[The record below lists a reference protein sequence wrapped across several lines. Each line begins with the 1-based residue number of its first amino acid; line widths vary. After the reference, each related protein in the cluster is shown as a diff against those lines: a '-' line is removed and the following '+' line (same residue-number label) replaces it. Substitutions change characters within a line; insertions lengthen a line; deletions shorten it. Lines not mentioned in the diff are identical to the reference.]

1 MEFLPSSPGD
11 SLPDLSAEGSDG
23 GEPPDGGAAAAAP
36 GAAAAAPGAAAAAG
50 GLGAPPLPSLLG

>member
-36 GAAAAAPGAAAAAG
+36 GAAAAAG